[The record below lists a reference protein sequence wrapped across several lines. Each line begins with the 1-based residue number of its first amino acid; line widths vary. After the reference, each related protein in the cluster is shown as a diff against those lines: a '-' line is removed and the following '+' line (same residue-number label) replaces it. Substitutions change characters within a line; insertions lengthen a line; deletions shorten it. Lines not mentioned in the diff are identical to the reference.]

1 MTQQRGHRDSGWQ
14 TVPVSPSATPAND
27 PWPSARES
35 ASVLVD
41 QLGPAETAVVLGS
54 GWAAVGDDLGAT
66 VAEMPMHALP
76 GLPDPGVQG
85 HRATIRS
92 VDVGTRRVLVLAG
105 RVHLYEGHS
114 VQTVVHGVR
123 SAVLAGCRTVLLSN
137 AAGSLRS
144 EVGIGTPVVITDQI
158 NLSGQNPLA
167 GPAPP
172 EDLGS
177 RFVDLTDLY
186 DPELRA
192 VALAADDDA
201 VGGVYAGVLGGSFE
215 TPAEI
220 RMLAGLGADLVGMST
235 VAEAIAARHLGA
247 KVFGVSLVTN
257 LAAGLQAQLDH
268 LEVLSAGAEASGRL
282 ADILRSVI
290 RAA

>member
-1 MTQQRGHRDSGWQ
+1 MA
-14 TVPVSPSATPAND
+14 V
-27 PWPSARES
+27 ES

-41 QLGPAETAVVLGS
+41 RLGQVDTAVVLGS
-54 GWAAVGDDLGAT
+54 GWAAAGQGLGTA

-76 GLPDPGVQG
+76 GLPEPGVQG
-85 HRATIRS
+85 HGATVSS
-92 VDVGTRRVLVLAG
+92 VEVGSRRVLVLAG

-114 VQTVVHGVR
+114 VQTVVHAVR
-123 SAVLAGCRTVLLSN
+123 SAVLAGCRRVLLSN

-144 EVGIGTPVVITDQI
+144 DVAIGTPVVITDQI

-172 EDLGS
+172 EHLGS

-192 VALAADDDA
+192 VAEAADDSA

-257 LAAGLQAQLDH
+257 LAAGLQEQLDH
-268 LEVLSAGAEASGRL
+268 LEVLAAGAEASGRL
-282 ADILRSVI
+282 ANILQSVI
-290 RAA
+290 RAD

>member
-1 MTQQRGHRDSGWQ
+1 
-14 TVPVSPSATPAND
+14 
-27 PWPSARES
+27 
-35 ASVLVD
+35 
-41 QLGPAETAVVLGS
+41 
-54 GWAAVGDDLGAT
+54 VGDDLGTT

-76 GLPDPGVQG
+76 GLPDPVVQG
-85 HRATIRS
+85 HGATIRS
-92 VDVGTRRVLVLAG
+92 LEVGARRVFVLAG

-158 NLSGQNPLA
+158 NLTGQNPLA

-172 EDLGS
+172 ERLGS

-186 DPELRA
+186 DSELRA
-192 VALAADDDA
+192 AALEADNSA

-257 LAAGLQAQLDH
+257 LAAGLQAGLDH
-268 LEVLSAGAEASGRL
+268 LEVLAAGSEASPRL
-282 ADILRSVI
+282 AAILRSVI
-290 RAA
+290 WAA